1 MELKDTAKLMASN
14 DYKQRFV
21 AEYMQVKIRLEK
33 LKITVN
39 AFEKGILS
47 FQPICPITILH
58 EQIKVMESYLD
69 VLERRAQVE
78 KISLPMEQ
86 R

>member
-1 MELKDTAKLMASN
+1 MELKDTVKLMSSN
-14 DYKQRFV
+14 DYKQRFI

-58 EQIKVMESYLD
+58 EQIKAMESYLA
-69 VLERRAQVE
+69 VLKKRAQVE
-78 KISLPMEQ
+78 KISLPME
-86 R
+86 

>member
-1 MELKDTAKLMASN
+1 MELKDTVKPMASN
-14 DYKQRFV
+14 DYRQRFI

-47 FQPICPITILH
+47 FQPICPIAILH
-58 EQIKVMESYLD
+58 EQIKAMESYLA
-69 VLERRAQVE
+69 VLKKRAQVE
-78 KISLPMEQ
+78 KISLPME
-86 R
+86 